1 MWTLEALTSQLRTSL
16 HIWKELGDRRRK
28 KDRLLGEYH
37 RGLATGIFVTLGA
50 TGHKNLQ
57 ERLARDVLREDGT
70 DAAFLTG
77 LIIGTGLRS

>member
-1 MWTLEALTSQLRTSL
+1 MWTLDAVERQFRTSMV
-16 HIWKELGDRRRK
+16 IWGQHGDARRK
-28 KDRLLGEYH
+28 KDRLLAEYH

-50 TGHKNLQ
+50 TGHRDLQ